1 MRLLILTF
9 IFPFFVN
16 SQLNQQKL
24 YAYTKFS
31 GGIVDSAKYTN
42 LSFGCELLIKP
53 YLALNYNFDFL
64 HRNDSLFQMHLPI
77 GIIAAPIMFLGQMS
91 TINIFGN
98 GNTGAKLGMVL
109 LALLIPDGVS
119 FHIPYRYRYDFSPY
133 ANILGFDYIKN
144 KNFNS
149 KHIRYAAS
157 FGFKTSYCFS
167 NNLTLIAFTE
177 TRKVSTMG
185 WSFGGGIGIGYSFT
199 PKGIEDVNLLEKYF

>member
-1 MRLLILTF
+1 M
-9 IFPFFVN
+9 
-16 SQLNQQKL
+16 
-24 YAYTKFS
+24 
-31 GGIVDSAKYTN
+31 
-42 LSFGCELLIKP
+42 
-53 YLALNYNFDFL
+53 

-144 KNFNS
+144 KN
-149 KHIRYAAS
+149 YT
-157 FGFKTSYCFS
+157 TS
-167 NNLTLIAFTE
+167 
-177 TRKVSTMG
+177 
-185 WSFGGGIGIGYSFT
+185 
-199 PKGIEDVNLLEKYF
+199 